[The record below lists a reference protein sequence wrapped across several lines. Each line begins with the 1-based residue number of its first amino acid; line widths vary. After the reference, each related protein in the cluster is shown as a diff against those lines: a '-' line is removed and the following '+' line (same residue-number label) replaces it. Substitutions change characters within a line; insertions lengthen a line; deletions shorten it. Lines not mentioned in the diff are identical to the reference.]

1 MYSFFEKVLIKL
13 TDNIEESFSLN
24 DGLTRQN
31 YARDLKVAIR
41 EALVNTLMHAYYDT
55 KQSIKIVNCE
65 DFIEFY
71 NPGNMRINKEDFIHG
86 GHSKDRNQYIIDA
99 FQKSQDIQKKLDLE
113 DQGYSM

>member
-1 MYSFFEKVLIKL
+1 MIKL

-86 GHSKDRNQYIIDA
+86 GHSKG
-99 FQKSQDIQKKLDLE
+99 QK
-113 DQGYSM
+113 

>member
-1 MYSFFEKVLIKL
+1 
-13 TDNIEESFSLN
+13 
-24 DGLTRQN
+24 
-31 YARDLKVAIR
+31 
-41 EALVNTLMHAYYDT
+41 MHAYYDT

-86 GHSKDRNQYIIDA
+86 GHSKDRNSILSTLFRRVGYSEKA
-99 FQKSQDIQKKLDLE
+99 GSE

>member
-1 MYSFFEKVLIKL
+1 
-13 TDNIEESFSLN
+13 
-24 DGLTRQN
+24 
-31 YARDLKVAIR
+31 
-41 EALVNTLMHAYYDT
+41 MHAYYDT

-86 GHSKDRNQYIIDA
+86 GHSKVRNSILSTLFRRVGY
-99 FQKSQDIQKKLDLE
+99 SEKLGLE

>member
-1 MYSFFEKVLIKL
+1 MIKL

-86 GHSKDRNQYIIDA
+86 GHSKDRNSILSTL
-99 FQKSQDIQKKLDLE
+99 FRRV
-113 DQGYSM
+113 GYSEKAGSRRTKDIRCS

>member
-1 MYSFFEKVLIKL
+1 MTF
-13 TDNIEESFSLN
+13 EESFSLN

-86 GHSKDRNQYIIDA
+86 GHSKDRNSILLTL
-99 FQKSQDIQKKLDLE
+99 SEGSDIQKKLDLE

>member
-1 MYSFFEKVLIKL
+1 MIKL

-86 GHSKDRNQYIIDA
+86 GIQRTEIVYYRR
-99 FQKSQDIQKKLDLE
+99 FQKSRIFRKSWIWRTKDIRC
-113 DQGYSM
+113 S

>member
-1 MYSFFEKVLIKL
+1 MIKL

-31 YARDLKVAIR
+31 YARDLKVAIH

-86 GHSKDRNQYIIDA
+86 GHSKDRNSILSTLFRRVGY
-99 FQKSQDIQKKLDLE
+99 SEKLDLE